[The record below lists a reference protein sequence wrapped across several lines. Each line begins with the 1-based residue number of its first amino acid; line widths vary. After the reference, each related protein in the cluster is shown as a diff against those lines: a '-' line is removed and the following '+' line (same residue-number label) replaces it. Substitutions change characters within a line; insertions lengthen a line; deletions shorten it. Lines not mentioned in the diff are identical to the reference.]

1 MDIQRIREEDNADIS
16 VIIKASLEAVGLN
29 IPGLPIRIRN

>member
-16 VIIKASLEAVGLN
+16 AIIKASLEAVGL
-29 IPGLPIRIRN
+29 IFQGLPIRIRN